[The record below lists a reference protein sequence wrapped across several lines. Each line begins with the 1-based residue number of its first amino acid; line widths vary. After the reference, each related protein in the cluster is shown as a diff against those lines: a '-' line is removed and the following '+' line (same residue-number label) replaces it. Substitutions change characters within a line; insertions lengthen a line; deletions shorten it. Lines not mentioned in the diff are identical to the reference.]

1 VRTFLAVHR
10 DGLVLGLLL
19 AGVTLVVAAFVAP
32 TVALGPGRAMEG
44 AVVGL
49 ASVERD
55 GGTQPGLLV
64 QVGDRRVRLGMSR
77 GHGCVV
83 GDRIAL
89 VEHTTLLGRR
99 YAAGRGGCSTPISS
113 SPTEAK
119 RSVGDP

>member
-1 VRTFLAVHR
+1 MRTFLAVHR

-19 AGVTLVVAAFVAP
+19 AGVTLAVAAFVAP
-32 TVALGPGRAMEG
+32 TVTLGPGRTVEG

-49 ASVERD
+49 LSVERE

-64 QVGDRRVRLGMSR
+64 QAGERQVRLAMSR

-99 YAAGRGGCSTPISS
+99 YVAGTGGCSTPTLS
-113 SPTEAK
+113 EAK
-119 RSVGDP
+119 RTAAAS